1 MDLFEVGSEV
11 TPKGYQIMSCLKHTY
26 NSFIYLVSLNGE
38 KSVLKYVRPRAPRSV
53 TQGERMANNRLRGFD
68 HLLTGEVFNVKGS
81 IAVVMPYCSGSDLDD
96 FIRRTRLN
104 IGDVRM
110 LSYQVLCGLDT
121 MHERGMIHRDVK
133 LQNVL
138 VDDSRGLVAYLGD
151 FGTTAWLDDM
161 SAKFEIV
168 GTKGYQAPELLRL
181 SNEGYNEKVD
191 MWAFGVMLYMMVAQ
205 TKPFKGDKEVCEG
218 TWDREQMANRFNGKD
233 LPDLLDL
240 LELLFSVD
248 PERRLSAS
256 DAKEHPF
263 YRDIADVTQAEVK
276 RTGMSMIS
284 DAMVKGQEASYD
296 DMGNGA

>member
-11 TPKGYQIMSCLKHTY
+11 TPIGHKIMDCISQTV
-26 NSFIYLVSLNGE
+26 NSFIYLVSL
-38 KSVLKYVRPRAPRSV
+38 KDKKYVLKYVRPKAPRSV
-53 TQGERMANNRLRGFD
+53 TKGERRANNELKGSNY
-68 HLLTGEVFNVKGS
+68 LLTGEVFGVKTS

-138 VDDSRGLVAYLGD
+138 VDDSSGLVAYLGD

-181 SNEGYNEKVD
+181 SGEGYNEKVD
-191 MWAFGVMLYMMVAQ
+191 MWAFGVMLYMMVTQA
-205 TKPFKGDKEVCEG
+205 KPFKSDREAREG
-218 TWDREQMANRFNGKD
+218 KWDRERMANCD
-233 LPDLLDL
+233 DSYLPDLL
-240 LELLFSVD
+240 EKLFSVD
-248 PERRLSAS
+248 PEERLSARE
-256 DAKEHPF
+256 AKEHPF
-263 YRDIADVTQAEVK
+263 YGGVGVTQTEVK
-276 RTGMSMIS
+276 RTGSSIMG
-284 DAMVKGQEASYD
+284 DAVEDGQEAST
-296 DMGNGA
+296 GVSCGQ